1 MPGPRRSRKEESTE
15 EALMLDEVQHAL
27 ARMGIE
33 NELVTHR
40 ERHREPTDLI
50 FQTPRSRLEVCVH
63 PRVWDLS
70 ETLPS

>member
-1 MPGPRRSRKEESTE
+1 
-15 EALMLDEVQHAL
+15 MLDEVQDAL

-33 NELVTHR
+33 DELVTHR

-50 FQTPRSRLEVCVH
+50 VQTPRSRLEVRVH

-70 ETLPS
+70 EILPS